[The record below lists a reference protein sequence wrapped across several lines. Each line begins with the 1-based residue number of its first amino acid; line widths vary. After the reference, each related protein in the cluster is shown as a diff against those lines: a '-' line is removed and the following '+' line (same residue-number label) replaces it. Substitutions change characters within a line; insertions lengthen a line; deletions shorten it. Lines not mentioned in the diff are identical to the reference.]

1 MVGTRVTALP
11 PPLAEAL
18 RDRYLIER
26 EVGRGG
32 MATVYL
38 AHDVRQRQSVAIKI
52 LHRDLSATLDA
63 ERFRREMGI
72 AASLSH
78 PSIVPLFESGNAGGV
93 LYYSMPY
100 IEGGSL
106 YQRLER
112 ERQLSLDEALRI
124 THNVA
129 DALGYAHTLGILH
142 RDVKP
147 ENILLAQS
155 RALVADFGLA
165 RAIGVANY
173 RKLTDTAI
181 AVGTLYY
188 ISPEQLLGE
197 RDLDQR
203 ADIYSLGCLLYE
215 MLTGEPPYAGPVA
228 HQVVTRIFRTPVPS
242 ARRLRATVPETVDE
256 ALGRALAKSAAE
268 RFMSMAEFAAALPS

>member
-1 MVGTRVTALP
+1 MTATP
-11 PPLAEAL
+11 PPLSQAF

-26 EVGRGG
+26 EIGRGG

-38 AHDVRQRQSVAIKI
+38 AHDVRQREPVAIKI
-52 LHRDLSATLDA
+52 MHRDLSATLDT
-63 ERFRREMGI
+63 ERFRREMEI

-78 PSIVPLFESGNAGGV
+78 PSIVPLLESGDAGEV
-93 LYYSMPY
+93 PYYSMPY

-106 YQRLER
+106 HQRLDR
-112 ERQLSLDEALRI
+112 ERQLSLEEAFRI
-124 THNVA
+124 THDVA
-129 DALGYAHTLGILH
+129 EALGYAHGLGILH

-147 ENILLAQS
+147 GNILLAEP

-165 RAIGVANY
+165 RALGVANY
-173 RKLTDTAI
+173 RKLTDTGI
-181 AVGTLYY
+181 MVGTLFY

-197 RDLDQR
+197 RELDQR

-215 MLTGEPPYAGPVA
+215 MLTGEPPYAGALA

-268 RFMSMAEFAAALPS
+268 RFTSMAEFSAALP

>member
-1 MVGTRVTALP
+1 M
-11 PPLAEAL
+11 E
-18 RDRYLIER
+18 
-26 EVGRGG
+26 
-32 MATVYL
+32 
-38 AHDVRQRQSVAIKI
+38 
-52 LHRDLSATLDA
+52 
-63 ERFRREMGI
+63 I

-78 PSIVPLFESGNAGGV
+78 PSIVPLLESGDAGEV
-93 LYYSMPY
+93 PYYSMPY

-106 YQRLER
+106 HQRLDR
-112 ERQLSLDEALRI
+112 ERQLPLEEAFRI
-124 THNVA
+124 THDVA
-129 DALGYAHTLGILH
+129 EALGYAHGLGILH

-147 ENILLAQS
+147 GNILLTEP

-165 RAIGVANY
+165 RALGVANY
-173 RKLTDTAI
+173 RKLTDTGI
-181 AVGTLYY
+181 MVGTLFY

-197 RDLDQR
+197 RELDQR

-215 MLTGEPPYAGPVA
+215 MLTGEPPYAGALA

-268 RFMSMAEFAAALPS
+268 RFPSMAEFAAALP

>member
-1 MVGTRVTALP
+1 
-11 PPLAEAL
+11 
-18 RDRYLIER
+18 
-26 EVGRGG
+26 

-38 AHDVRQRQSVAIKI
+38 AHDVRQRQPVAIKI
-52 LHRDLSATLDA
+52 MHRDLSATLDT
-63 ERFRREMGI
+63 ERFRREMEI

-78 PSIVPLFESGNAGGV
+78 PSILPLLESGDAGEV
-93 LYYSMPY
+93 PYYSMPY

-106 YQRLER
+106 HQRLDR
-112 ERQLSLDEALRI
+112 ERQLSLEEAFRI
-124 THNVA
+124 THDVA
-129 DALGYAHTLGILH
+129 EALGYAHGLGILH

-147 ENILLAQS
+147 GNILLAEP

-165 RAIGVANY
+165 RALGVANY
-173 RKLTDTAI
+173 RKLTDTGI
-181 AVGTLYY
+181 MVGTLFY

-197 RDLDQR
+197 RELDQR

-215 MLTGEPPYAGPVA
+215 MLTGEPPYAGALA

-268 RFMSMAEFAAALPS
+268 RFTSMAEFSAALP